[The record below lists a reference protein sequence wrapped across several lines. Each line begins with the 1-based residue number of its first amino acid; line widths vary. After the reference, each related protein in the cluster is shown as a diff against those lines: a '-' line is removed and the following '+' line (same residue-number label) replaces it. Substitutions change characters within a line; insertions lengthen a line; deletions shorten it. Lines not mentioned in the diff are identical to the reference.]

1 MKAPIF
7 VGAFLFID
15 MAKVNFRI
23 QDLFVDILVT
33 TVIISA
39 VLLELDWLTY
49 LIIGYTIFILFFKL
63 LVLISEQLRA
73 ITAKSRTTVPDSYY
87 HLLYGVNVG
96 VLILFSWYFTAIAWA
111 GVWVLSVYAK
121 N

>member
-1 MKAPIF
+1 
-7 VGAFLFID
+7 

-39 VLLELDWLTY
+39 VLLELEWLNY
-49 LIIGYTIFILFFKL
+49 VIIGYTFFILFFKL

-87 HLLYGVNVG
+87 HFLYGINVV
-96 VLILFSWYFTAIAWA
+96 VLIIFSWYFTAFAWA
-111 GVWVLSVYAK
+111 GVWLLSVYAK
-121 N
+121 NT